1 MSQLWTEKFAPK
13 NLEEFIGNT
22 DVVQKALLWSKEWNK
37 GRIQKPLFFFGSTGS
52 GKTALAY
59 LLAKINSW
67 GIFELN
73 ASDFR
78 NKDSIERIAGAASM
92 NSSFSGEKRLV
103 LLDEIDGLSA
113 VDRGGSAAI
122 TKILKE
128 AQNPVILTANEI
140 YSDKKL
146 LPIRTNSTLIQ
157 FKKINYLSMAK
168 RLKEICI
175 QEGIEFEEEAIETLA
190 KNSSGDMRS
199 ALIDLQTLGLNKKIS
214 LDDVNFLGY
223 RERQEDVFKV
233 LRKIFTADSFAEA
246 RNARFSSNADSNLLM
261 KWIEENIP
269 RQFSSSTEICSAFDS
284 LSKADIFNGR
294 IRRRQNYGFLRYSS
308 ELMTTGVSL
317 AKEKP
322 NKNFVMY
329 QFPKVLRL
337 LSSSKSQRELKH
349 SLALKLSK
357 EIRSSSREILSADIP
372 FVKQAF
378 SDKEFAVDFTARFD
392 LTDKEAAFLL
402 DTKPETKKVK
412 SLIEQAKIKKKSMFS
427 GRKPLSGITSS
438 LLSQIESGSEEKQFS
453 GKTASKEKPEQKTE
467 KEEKQS
473 TLGIYFS

>member
-199 ALIDLQTLGLNKKIS
+199 ALIDLQTLASEKKIS
-214 LDDVNFLGY
+214 LSDLSSLGY
-223 RERQEDVFKV
+223 KERQEDIFKV
-233 LRKIFTADSFAEA
+233 LRKIFTADSFSEA
-246 RNARFSSNADSNLLM
+246 RNARFSADVDSNLLM

-269 RQFSSSTEICSAFDS
+269 RQFTSPSEISSAFEQ
-284 LSKADIFNGR
+284 LSRADLFNGR
-294 IRRRQNYGFLRYSS
+294 IRKRQHYGFLRYSS

-317 AKEKP
+317 SKEKP

-329 QFPKVLRL
+329 QFPKILSRL
-337 LSSSKSQRELKH
+337 SKSKGTRETKKSIASKLTKELHSSSK
-349 SLALKLSK
+349 
-357 EIRSSSREILSADIP
+357 EI
-372 FVKQAF
+372 F
-378 SDKEFAVDFTARFD
+378 SDDMPFLKQVFAKDKDFAVSFSARFD
-392 LTDKEAAFLL
+392 LNEKEIALL
-402 DTKPETKKVK
+402 LETKPETKKVK
-412 SLIEQAKIKKKSMFS
+412 LLFELAQQKKKSSFS
-427 GRKPLSGITSS
+427 ARKPLSPFSERF
-438 LLSQIESGSEEKQFS
+438 IESEQEKNEEK
-453 GKTASKEKPEQKTE
+453 
-467 KEEKQS
+467 KEEIQEKQAS
-473 TLGIYFS
+473 LSHYFS